1 MTIFSC
7 TSGECTQQ
15 FGYVFDASNQYSVG
29 SEGDSAKLTFDSTT
43 VCNTAG
49 VGVIIKKSGTTDTIE
64 FCLDGTN
71 EKSVTVSSDNE
82 GDYLMVGT
90 KLGEGSTLPA
100 SRLTTTEGQDNTVIT
115 IGSNY
120 IIYNEAYTTNS
131 EIYCANDQN
140 KLETRFENIC
150 SSTDCDYYT
159 CASGRCTESSS
170 NCPAT
175 VTPDDNCNPVSNP
188 SKCMDGGFYIV
199 DGSNALITTQNSS
212 GATITLYKCVE
223 SSGVECSNDGF
234 TIPTG
239 YIPNADDV
247 SASEYKYSFIK
258 CDGSNCEGYNAPD
271 KTACEA
277 AGQLINLNSSTL
289 SICLQMTKADN
300 SNAIVSA
307 PLSAAGS
314 YFVDTK
320 VSNIFGDRSSD
331 SSGYTFVIVD
341 VTATSVQLHGK
352 DDEDSRYKYTD
363 NTYKIYNRSSNKSNI
378 CDASKTINEFELNQ
392 CSDYQSAENYYY
404 KLKQSHEWPNV

>member
-1 MTIFSC
+1 MYFS
-7 TSGECTQQ
+7 S
-15 FGYVFDASNQYSVG
+15 
-29 SEGDSAKLTFDSTT
+29 
-43 VCNTAG
+43 
-49 VGVIIKKSGTTDTIE
+49 
-64 FCLDGTN
+64 
-71 EKSVTVSSDNE
+71 
-82 GDYLMVGT
+82 
-90 KLGEGSTLPA
+90 STLG
-100 SRLTTTEGQDNTVIT
+100 T
-115 IGSNY
+115 
-120 IIYNEAYTTNS
+120 
-131 EIYCANDQN
+131 
-140 KLETRFENIC
+140 
-150 SSTDCDYYT
+150 
-159 CASGRCTESSS
+159 
-170 NCPAT
+170 
-175 VTPDDNCNPVSNP
+175 
-188 SKCMDGGFYIV
+188 DGGFYIV
-199 DGSNALITTQNSS
+199 DGNNALITTQNSN

-223 SSGVECSNDGF
+223 NSGVKCSNDGF

-258 CDGSNCEGYNAPD
+258 CDGSTCEGYNAPD

-352 DDEDSRYKYTD
+352 GKKK
-363 NTYKIYNRSSNKSNI
+363 NKIKIIGYLYNI
-378 CDASKTINEFELNQ
+378 L
-392 CSDYQSAENYYY
+392 
-404 KLKQSHEWPNV
+404 